1 MLEPSIVDYYNELP
15 QGVHVIEKLNKEY
28 DELDNKYEDLK
39 NKYDKLINEKNKI
52 LKDYPHVYHKMVID
66 KNINLQEFNRIER
79 NNLRNIKRI
88 IYDTLAYN
96 NFAMITDYLIDN
108 LEDELPKYLTYLTK
122 NDSKFWQLHYKIIE
136 DLCKFPFEI
145 ENNLDDNFNSPIQV
159 ALKLFNELD
168 RNELTS
174 ILINEYEKSLEK
186 IKIKYC
192 MCECHLCNEE
202 KEWHTSWENF
212 DKFTCFECL
221 EELGEL

>member
-39 NKYDKLINEKNKI
+39 NKYDKLINEKNKNKI
-52 LKDYPHVYHKMVID
+52 VID

-88 IYDTLAYN
+88 IYDTLASN
-96 NFAMITDYLIDN
+96 NFAMITDYLRDN
-108 LEDELPKYLTYLTK
+108 LEDELPQYLTYLTK
-122 NDSKFWQLHYKIIE
+122 NDSKFWQLPYKIIE
-136 DLCKFPFEI
+136 DLRKFPFEI
-145 ENNLDDNFNSPIQV
+145 QNDIDDNFNCPIQV

-192 MCECHLCNEE
+192 VCECNLCNEE
-202 KEWHTSWENF
+202 K
-212 DKFTCFECL
+212 
-221 EELGEL
+221 